1 MTWIFA
7 MRAVCVP
14 ARRPLKSSPARI
26 PRSWM
31 AESLGGDGV
40 EQLEHRLVGPVFGIL
55 IDAGIAARARGGVH
69 ALALAEAVPE
79 LLDFLGADVVSAATL
94 LGSHFQSSSSLSG
107 FTPGGGFSL
116 RRIQP

>member
-1 MTWIFA
+1 
-7 MRAVCVP
+7 MRRSLRAGAP
-14 ARRPLKSSPARI
+14 LLKSLTPRI
-26 PRSWM
+26 VGSWM

-40 EQLEHRLVGPVFGIL
+40 QQLEHRLVGPVFGIL
-55 IDAGIAARARGGVH
+55 VDAGVAARAGGGIH

-79 LLDFLGADVVSAATL
+79 LLDFLGADVVSAPTL

-116 RRIQP
+116 RRLQP